1 MWSLDAG
8 IFIHAC
14 IKIHY
19 TDYYTYIRGLTMA
32 GNKTNKMNFFSYD
45 TNNVVSTADAG
56 KQALS
61 DWNRQNIAGEQ
72 CVYFINDVMLS
83 ELRANLLKE
92 GKCQQLEFRDVEEL
106 QQFFKDYLFK
116 DLSEEQANLAA
127 IHASLQWH
135 QSGIQ
140 HATYQHTWAYAL
152 KNFPNIQIS
161 APTSHVHF
169 MNTAEGALIIENN
182 AYREWSKVQANG
194 NLEKFT
200 RTEKESHFAQTS
212 TTYLFT
218 PDSIR
223 LQGLSIDCSE
233 PGLAQ
238 LFDKQPE
245 ETTIAYLTNR
255 FFIALYMFIVGL
267 FSDYAYAYGEIHLHR
282 H

>member
-1 MWSLDAG
+1 MNL
-8 IFIHAC
+8 IFR
-14 IKIHY
+14 
-19 TDYYTYIRGLTMA
+19 DPTMA
-32 GNKTNKMNFFSYD
+32 GNKTNTMNFFSYNSD
-45 TNNVVSTADAG
+45 NVVSTADAG

-61 DWNRQNIAGEQ
+61 DWNRQILAGEN
-72 CVYFINDVMLS
+72 CSYFINHLRLS

-92 GKCQQLEFRDVEEL
+92 GKCQQLEFQDVAAL

-116 DLSEEQANLAA
+116 DLSDEQANLAA
-127 IHASLQWH
+127 IHASLHWH
-135 QSGIQ
+135 QTGIQ
-140 HATYQHTWAYAL
+140 HATHRHTWAYAL
-152 KNFPNIQIS
+152 KNFSNLQIS

-194 NLEKFT
+194 SLAKFT

-218 PDSIR
+218 PDRIQ

-245 ETTIAYLTNR
+245 ETSISYLTNR
-255 FFIALYMFIVGL
+255 FFIALYMFIL
-267 FSDYAYAYGEIHLHR
+267 RFFSDYAAISTEEPEEDAPLTFKHPGLK
-282 H
+282 